1 MHLVK
6 GCRVLGSPPLQQ
18 LLRVVQP
25 VGSEGILGI
34 GVLGQPW
41 VGPPGAGTYKVRHLK
56 LVVYM
61 SVKVGVCEK
70 ACINDTI
77 ECSTNSWHWC
87 GPTLCCLLSNPVALA
102 GVSRYSSWRIINIIY
117 CSICLLLAIVAQQ

>member
-61 SVKVGVCEK
+61 SVKVGFVK
-70 ACINDTI
+70 RHVLTTPLNAAPTAGIGVGPPYVAC
-77 ECSTNSWHWC
+77 
-87 GPTLCCLLSNPVALA
+87 
-102 GVSRYSSWRIINIIY
+102 
-117 CSICLLLAIVAQQ
+117 